1 MVELIIMLN
10 QIYFIYFIPM
20 SKTINI
26 SVYDLESMEKEIE
39 ELKKENKS
47 LKEQNEKLELHIQA
61 KDKAYMDLLA
71 DYDYLKARI
80 KKTER
85 AFIKYGE
92 KHKKLFI
99 DLDMVVMNR

>member
-1 MVELIIMLN
+1 
-10 QIYFIYFIPM
+10 M

-39 ELKKENKS
+39 ELKKENKN

-85 AFIKYGE
+85 AFLKFEE
-92 KHKKLFI
+92 KNQKLVDEL
-99 DLDMVVMNR
+99 DLVVMNR